1 MRENCAAGG
10 SLMHLAVRAVAAASL
25 CAATLFASPASAQSA
40 APQNWPQRP
49 VKFILPLGP
58 GSGADIGARLIA
70 EKLTAKWGQP
80 VVVENRPGGDG
91 FVAITAFLGA
101 RDDHTLFY
109 GPAASFTAHPYLHEK
124 LPYDPR
130 DLAPVARVSATL
142 ISLTAPP
149 QLNVKSLGELFAMAR
164 ATPGKL
170 NWASV
175 TGATDVVISAFLKR
189 EGLDMAKI
197 PYRDPVQALNDVA
210 EGRLHFY
217 WSSLAIV
224 RAAVQSGRLKLLAIT
239 STAPSKVVPGVPT
252 AIEAGFPGLT
262 FDGLVGFYGT
272 RDMPLERRERVASD
286 VRQALADPLIVQRL
300 EAGGQEVVPGSAAEF
315 AADIDKQSRGAAEN
329 AKVLGI
335 KAATQ

>member
-1 MRENCAAGG
+1 MIVRIVNVLIG
-10 SLMHLAVRAVAAASL
+10 SAIALSSLAL
-25 CAATLFASPASAQSA
+25 SALPSSA
-40 APQNWPQRP
+40 QNWPTRP
-49 VKFILPLGP
+49 VRVILPLGP
-58 GSGADIGARLIA
+58 GAGADIGARLIA
-70 EKLTAKWGQP
+70 EKLAAKWGQA

-101 RDDHTLFY
+101 RDDHMLFF
-109 GPAASFTAHPYLHEK
+109 GPAASFTAHPYLHDK

-149 QLNVKSLGELFAMAR
+149 QLNVNSLGELFAMAR
-164 ATPGKL
+164 AAPGKL

-175 TGATDVVISAFLKR
+175 TGATDVVIAAFLKR
-189 EGLDMAKI
+189 EGLDMAKV

-210 EGRLHFY
+210 ENRLQFY

-224 RAAVQSGRLKLLAIT
+224 
-239 STAPSKVVPGVPT
+239 
-252 AIEAGFPGLT
+252 T

-272 RDMPLERRERVASD
+272 RDMPNELRERIAAD
-286 VRQALADPLIVQRL
+286 VRQTLADPTIVQRL

-315 AADIDKQSRGAAEN
+315 AADIDKQRLGAAEN
-329 AKVLGI
+329 ARVLGL
-335 KAATQ
+335 KAAQPQ

>member
-1 MRENCAAGG
+1 MR
-10 SLMHLAVRAVAAASL
+10 LATVAMAAAL
-25 CAATLFASPASAQSA
+25 LFAAALSAPPASAQSTS
-40 APQNWPQRP
+40 PQSWPQRP

-70 EKLTAKWGQP
+70 EKLSAKWGQP

-142 ISLTAPP
+142 ISLTVPP
-149 QLNVKSLGELFAMAR
+149 QLNVNSLGELFAMAR

-224 RAAVQSGRLKLLAIT
+224 RAAIEARRLKLLAIT
-239 STAPSKVVPGVPT
+239 STVRSKVVPDVPT

-272 RDMPLERRERVASD
+272 RDMPLERRERIAAD
-286 VRQALADPLIVQRL
+286 VRQALTDPVIVQRL

-315 AADIDKQSRGAAEN
+315 AADIDKQSQGAADN
-329 AKVLGI
+329 ARVLGI

>member
-1 MRENCAAGG
+1 MLRILVASV
-10 SLMHLAVRAVAAASL
+10 SLMIAELVCAQAYPARQVRIVVPFPPGGTSDILAR
-25 CAATLFASPASAQSA
+25 T
-40 APQNWPQRP
+40 
-49 VKFILPLGP
+49 
-58 GSGADIGARLIA
+58 IGARL
-70 EKLTAKWGQP
+70 TAPLGQP

-101 RDDHTLFY
+101 RDDYTLFY

-124 LPYDPR
+124 LPYDPH

-142 ISLTAPP
+142 ISLTVPP
-149 QLNVKSLGELFAMAR
+149 QLNVNSLGELFAMAR

-224 RAAVQSGRLKLLAIT
+224 RAAIQSGRLKLLAIT

-329 AKVLGI
+329 ARVLGI
-335 KAATQ
+335 KAATR